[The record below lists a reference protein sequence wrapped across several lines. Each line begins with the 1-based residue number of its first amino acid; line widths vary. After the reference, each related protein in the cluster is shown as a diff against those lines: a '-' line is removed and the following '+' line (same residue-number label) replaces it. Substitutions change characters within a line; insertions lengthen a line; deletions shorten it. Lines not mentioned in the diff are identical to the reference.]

1 LPAHAIPTPLC
12 SAPLKITLP
21 LSLFGASL
29 KGRKSSRR
37 RWLDIPLEV
46 EQLVEAVAQLRAIL
60 APIALLLLV
69 RVRVGVRVRVRVGL
83 GFGLGFGSGTG
94 C

>member
-1 LPAHAIPTPLC
+1 MPAHAIPAPLC
-12 SAPLKITLP
+12 SAPLKVTLP

-69 RVRVGVRVRVRVGL
+69 RVRVGVRVGL